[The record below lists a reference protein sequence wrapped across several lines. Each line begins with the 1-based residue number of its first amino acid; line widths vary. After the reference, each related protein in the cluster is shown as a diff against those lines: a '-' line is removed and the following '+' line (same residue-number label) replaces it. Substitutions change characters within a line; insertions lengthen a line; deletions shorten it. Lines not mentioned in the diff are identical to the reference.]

1 MFKKIA
7 LCLIPFV
14 LAGCGSLTPTRE
26 VVEGY
31 KIYDIQ
37 TAYSSALTF
46 QLASS
51 LKNTMQTRAKEVKF
65 NNSLPPAT
73 LPDKP
78 KRFEVIEPFQSTGL
92 GAFMAMSGQKIRV
105 PRCEGSV
112 IDAITHDSFA
122 GAEATTFYVCLIPYT
137 KGYHMDVYYSF
148 TKVSGGFDVDAMS
161 RSLATAIAGDSSQ
174 FIPHT
179 IAALEDAVRTA
190 GVEPAIIEQYPN

>member
-1 MFKKIA
+1 MLKKIA
-7 LCLIPFV
+7 LCLIPIA
-14 LAGCGSLTPTRE
+14 LSGCGSLTPTRE

-37 TAYSSALTF
+37 TAYSPTLTF
-46 QLASS
+46 QLASA
-51 LKNTMQTRAKEVKF
+51 LKNTMQTKAKEVKF

-73 LPDKP
+73 LPEKP
-78 KRFEVIEPFQSTGL
+78 KRFEVVEPFQSTGL

-122 GAEATTFYVCLIPYT
+122 GAEATTFYVCLIPYA

-161 RSLATAIAGDSSQ
+161 RSLASAIAGDSSQ

-179 IAALEDAVRTA
+179 IAALENAVRST
-190 GVEPAIIEQYPN
+190 GVEPAIIEQYPH